1 MGNQFHLLVLFLDVV
16 RIHAVNQRIVT
27 IVMMVVALNVLTC
40 HLVALD
46 PQDQLG
52 LQEEEEVEEQVIQDQ
67 LVTLDQL
74 DILVTLDQL
83 A

>member
-27 IVMMVVALNVLTC
+27 IVMMAVALNVLTC

-46 PQDQLG
+46 PQDQQD
-52 LQEEEEVEEQVIQDQ
+52 LQEEEEEELVIQDQ
-67 LVTLDQL
+67 LVILDQLDTLDQL
-74 DILVTLDQL
+74 V
-83 A
+83 

>member
-27 IVMMVVALNVLTC
+27 IVMMVVALNDLTC

-46 PQDQLG
+46 PQDQLD
-52 LQEEEEVEEQVIQDQ
+52 LQEEEVEEQVIQDQ
-67 LVTLDQL
+67 AVLRV
-74 DILVTLDQL
+74 
-83 A
+83 